1 MLEGWVKLYRTLT
14 ENDLWLEK
22 PFSKGQAWVDLLLIT
37 NHKKGIVKIKNGLTF
52 PVKRGECG
60 YSILGLADRWGWS
73 RGKVDRFLLSL
84 KDEKMIS
91 ITDIKTDTKTS
102 SKMDTLNRSVIKVIQ
117 YEEYQGTDT
126 KTSSK
131 TGNKTDTK
139 RTLNGHKQE
148 CKEGINLLHKLIQ
161 GGLKIQKEFM
171 PIIEDWLDY
180 KKDRKEI
187 YKSEK
192 GLKAFVNRLVKF
204 SSGNVE
210 SAKEIIETSMA
221 NGWKGIFELKT
232 PQKNSENHSGYV
244 ENFLPVMAI
253 KAEKEAKEQEKLKKA
268 FENIKTRQQASDFIC
283 ARLLSVLGNAN
294 KEDEFWERHWVV
306 ELEKTYKITKEQ
318 IYKKLKNNG
327 G

>member
-37 NHKKGIVKIKNGLTF
+37 NHKKGIVKVKNGLTF

-91 ITDIKTDTKTS
+91 IIDIKTDTKTS

-131 TGNKTDTK
+131 TGNKTNTK

-161 GGLKIQKEFM
+161 GGFEIQKEFM
-171 PIIEDWLDY
+171 PVIEDWLEY
-180 KKDRKEI
+180 KKNRKET

-192 GLKAFVNRLVKF
+192 GLKAFINRLIKI
-204 SSGNVE
+204 SNNSPTTAND
-210 SAKEIIETSMA
+210 IIETSMA
-221 NGWKGIFELKT
+221 NDWKGIFEIKSTPKDTGSKGDFIPVLKIR
-232 PQKNSENHSGYV
+232 E
-244 ENFLPVMAI
+244 
-253 KAEKEAKEQEKLKKA
+253 EKQAREQEELKKA
-268 FENIKTRQQASDFIC
+268 FGQIKNRKQALDFIC
-283 ARLLSVLGNAN
+283 ARLLPIIGNCTR
-294 KEDEFWERHWVV
+294 EGEFWERTWVI
-306 ELEKTYKITKEQ
+306 ELEGTYKITKEQ
-318 IYKKLKNNG
+318 CYDKLKENKG